1 MLKIITAN
9 YKFEYDWVASCY
21 KLLPFQPVFTKAKTS
36 RHKHRI
42 CKIRVRPNARQVV
55 ITAGSPSGIAATAKA
70 TAILS
75 SNGGDMTHMTLSICK
90 WWEWQWV
97 ACRCSMLGKSEFR
110 WTASQ
115 SACTNDPW
123 FLPSYSLNWKPG
135 RPKKNWCQYIQD
147 IHFKR
152 CQGSWSSKCIH
163 ESP

>member
-21 KLLPFQPVFTKAKTS
+21 KLLPLQPVYTLYTKAKTS

-75 SNGGDMTHMTLSICK
+75 SNGVGYDSYDPFDLGSGTKSHVDMSVFYA
-90 WWEWQWV
+90 WQK
-97 ACRCSMLGKSEFR
+97 RISLDSFSE
-110 WTASQ
+110 
-115 SACTNDPW
+115 CM
-123 FLPSYSLNWKPG
+123 
-135 RPKKNWCQYIQD
+135 
-147 IHFKR
+147 H
-152 CQGSWSSKCIH
+152 
-163 ESP
+163 

>member
-1 MLKIITAN
+1 MSANTPVARAHHSQQNDPSKKKAVNVKIITAN

-90 WWEWQWV
+90 WWEWQ
-97 ACRCSMLGKSEFR
+97 
-110 WTASQ
+110 
-115 SACTNDPW
+115 
-123 FLPSYSLNWKPG
+123 
-135 RPKKNWCQYIQD
+135 
-147 IHFKR
+147 
-152 CQGSWSSKCIH
+152 
-163 ESP
+163 

>member
-21 KLLPFQPVFTKAKTS
+21 KLLPFKPVYTKAKTS

-75 SNGGDMTHMTLSICK
+75 SNGGMSVFYA
-90 WWEWQWV
+90 WQK
-97 ACRCSMLGKSEFR
+97 RISEF
-110 WTASQ
+110 
-115 SACTNDPW
+115 
-123 FLPSYSLNWKPG
+123 SLDSFSE
-135 RPKKNWCQYIQD
+135 CM
-147 IHFKR
+147 H
-152 CQGSWSSKCIH
+152 
-163 ESP
+163 